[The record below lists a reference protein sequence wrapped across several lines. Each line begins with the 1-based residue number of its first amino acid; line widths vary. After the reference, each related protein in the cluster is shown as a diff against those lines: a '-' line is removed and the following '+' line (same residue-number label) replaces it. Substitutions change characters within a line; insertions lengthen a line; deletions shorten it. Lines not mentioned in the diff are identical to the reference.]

1 MSFSLPKGARGG
13 ATTLGYAAGAP
24 RAVSRGRASRCQSPP
39 SVVVAQLL
47 GLDAPVM
54 PVPGP
59 QDETGER
66 GRFTPDELLEA
77 GTAAG
82 YAALGWP
89 EGGTIEVGKLADFIA
104 VRPDSVRTAGCR
116 PNQLLFSAAA
126 TDVRHVVVHGEHIVE
141 DGLHRAGD
149 VAAHL
154 TSALKVLREAPA

>member
-1 MSFSLPKGARGG
+1 MNSSRPEQRRVCPTIGWRRHDRGW
-13 ATTLGYAAGAP
+13 
-24 RAVSRGRASRCQSPP
+24 
-39 SVVVAQLL
+39 
-47 GLDAPVM
+47 
-54 PVPGP
+54 
-59 QDETGER
+59 E
-66 GRFTPDELLEA
+66 
-77 GTAAG
+77 
-82 YAALGWP
+82 
-89 EGGTIEVGKLADFIA
+89 LADFIA